1 MVLLRYIKAD
11 LYKLRRTSVLWI
23 HILIP
28 FLGAIVFLAYY
39 SFSSWNVSEKASA
52 YFQAL
57 GIAFPLLIGLICSM
71 VVSQEE
77 QAGNFQQL
85 LTGSKWRGTTL
96 FSKLILL
103 ILGSLFSIAIAL
115 AIFGMGFQYVLKQ
128 NNFTFNCYVQV
139 GFGLLLGNIILYIFH
154 TFLSLRYGKGASIGG
169 GIVGS
174 LISAIMLT
182 GLGDKI
188 WKVTP
193 WSWAVR
199 FCDYTVLSQT
209 NSDLY
214 NMAQGELKKGVI
226 IMAIATFAALVM
238 ILFWFSFW
246 EGRKS
251 LE

>member
-1 MVLLRYIKAD
+1 MALFRSVKAD

-23 HILIP
+23 HLLIP
-28 FLGAIVFLAYY
+28 FFGAVVFLAYY
-39 SFSSWNVSEKASA
+39 SFSSWAASEKASA

-85 LTGSKWRGTTL
+85 LTESKWRGTAL
-96 FSKLILL
+96 FSKIILL

-115 AIFGMGFQYVLKQ
+115 TVFEVGFQYVLKE
-128 NNFTFNCYVQV
+128 NNFAISCYVQV
-139 GFGLLLGNIILYIFH
+139 GAGLILGNIILYIFH
-154 TFLSLRYGKGASIGG
+154 TYLSLRYGKGASIGV

-174 LISAIMLT
+174 LISAIMVT

-193 WSWAVR
+193 WSWGVR

-209 NSDLY
+209 NSAVY
-214 NMAQGELKKGVI
+214 NTVQGEVQKGVI